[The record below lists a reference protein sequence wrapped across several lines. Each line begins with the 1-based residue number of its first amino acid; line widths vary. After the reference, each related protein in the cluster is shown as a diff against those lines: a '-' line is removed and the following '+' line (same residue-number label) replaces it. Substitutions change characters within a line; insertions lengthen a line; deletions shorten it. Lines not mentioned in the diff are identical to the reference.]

1 MKEYKY
7 IFSVI
12 SAVYNAEAYLEEM
25 IDSITAQTI
34 GFKENVQLILVN
46 DGSRDNS
53 LAICRKYEQLYPE
66 NVIVIDKPNGG
77 VSSAR
82 NAGLEFAEGEFL
94 NFTDSDDKLSP
105 NVLSEV
111 YDFFSEYDNDPY
123 VSDDMRFDVV
133 NIPFRYFDGAEG
145 GEDHDQNKK
154 FEKGKRVVDLTEE
167 FNVAIMNV
175 TYSFIRAEA
184 ARGILYDEEIC
195 IGEDLKYVNTV
206 LLERRKVGLLPSA
219 IYYYRK
225 HSDGSP
231 SLISTKIHLEK
242 YYLPQMRNLTHW
254 SRTYSMERYGD
265 YPLFFQFAIVCDFK
279 EKVCQKNGF
288 AAVLGD
294 KFREYYDLME
304 KAFMLFD
311 DKVVLSIPSLSTEYK
326 VFWLTKKYGKPF
338 DICVMPKKI
347 VYSLKT
353 REDEGAD
360 EVAGIEEQDHIDL
373 NWFGSATLNTL
384 YIRNG
389 KLMLEGFATVV
400 PAGAAT
406 EEVKIFVRA
415 YNKLFET
422 TLSANTEPC
431 LYLNTDVVY
440 TRQHFTAEIPLC
452 NTEPSEFSLWY
463 SFADGTPTR
472 INYINYGRFAAIGT
486 AIEDQVYIKDGF
498 AVKASR
504 EAITVLYPKRREL
517 ARLNGAY
524 RASMKRNAPKYIV
537 YKRLSSLLSRFI
549 RSKIWLISDRS
560 DSAGDNGEALFRY
573 LSEERPRGIKP
584 YFVIT
589 RESKDFERM
598 KRIGKVAPLGSKLHK
613 ILYFLSD
620 ANISAHFDANTLTP
634 IDGEYF
640 RDVIATKKVVF
651 LQHGVTKDDI
661 HEIYSK
667 YKQNT
672 SLFICASEMERESIV
687 SNPGYGL
694 SADEAQA
701 TGFARFDNL
710 KSDDKRMIVIMPT
723 WRKYLFSGIGQD
735 GKWIAKKGVENS
747 DFCVFYKRLLSSKKL
762 VEAIKKYGYSVCY
775 APHPNVAEFSEGFD
789 IAPEITVAH
798 HPIDYNKLFREA
810 SLMITDYSSTA
821 FDFAYMR
828 KPVIYAHFDREKF
841 FSSHTYREGY
851 FSYEENGFGEV
862 TKDVDDTI
870 DLIIGYM
877 ADGCKMR
884 DKYLG
889 RANTFFA
896 HDDTNNCQ
904 RITEA
909 IDSMDTPSNSTPPSF
924 KEKKVIPIVLAC
936 NDKYSQ
942 FVSVTVQSIIRNCDM
957 RCFYDIYVFNTD
969 ITPMNVK
976 LLEESNELYRV
987 RCIDVSKF
995 IGPHVKD
1002 LQQNSKYISVET
1014 YYRLV
1019 IPSVLPQ
1026 YDKVIY
1032 LDCDLIVLGDVA
1044 ELYSIDIGDN
1054 LIGGV
1059 RNPLHSAMKSHIE
1072 NDLSLDSRKYVNAGV
1087 LVMNTARMRAE
1098 GFEKQCFDL
1107 LASGRELKFMDQ
1119 DTVNLIAAGRIHYY
1133 DMSWNYEWH
1142 YERLNTFKDKRY
1154 HLIEGESEEYEKA
1167 SENIRILHYTGDIK
1181 PWNNSKLRFGE
1192 IFWEYA
1198 NKSIYYQQIL
1208 LHSPLNPTYRKYLD
1222 AVVELENIRKS
1233 KSYKIGRFVT
1243 FPLRC
1248 ARAVLRR
1255 LFKRK

>member
-12 SAVYNAEAYLEEM
+12 SAVYNAESYLEEM

-34 GFKENVQLILVN
+34 GFKKNVQLILVN

-66 NVIVIDKPNGG
+66 NIIVIDKPNGG

-105 NVLSEV
+105 NALSEV
-111 YDFFSEYDNDPY
+111 YNFFAEYDNDPY

-133 NIPFRYFDGAEG
+133 NIPFRYFDGVSG

-167 FNVAIMNV
+167 YNVAIMNV

-184 ARGILYDEEIC
+184 AKGILYDEEIC

-206 LLERRKVGLLPSA
+206 LLKRRKVGLLPSA

-254 SRTYSMERYGD
+254 SRAYSMKEYGD

-279 EKVCQKNGF
+279 EKVCQKTGF

-294 KFREYYDLME
+294 RFSEYYDLME
-304 KAFMLFD
+304 KAFRLFD

-326 VFWLTKKYGKPF
+326 VFWLTKKYGRPF
-338 DICVMPKKI
+338 DLQVLPKKI
-347 VYSLKT
+347 VYTLKT
-353 REDEGAD
+353 GDGEEASPDAEDKVYED
-360 EVAGIEEQDHIDL
+360 VSL

-389 KLMLEGFATVV
+389 KLIIEGFATVV

-406 EEVKIFVRA
+406 EGVRIFVKV
-415 YNKLFET
+415 YNKLFEA
-422 TLSANTEPC
+422 TLSENTEPC

-440 TRQHFTAEIPLC
+440 KRQHFSSEITLC
-452 NTEPSEFSLWY
+452 NTVPSEISLWY
-463 SFADGTPTR
+463 SFADGAPTR
-472 INYINYGRFAAIGT
+472 INFINYGRFAAIGT

-498 AVKASR
+498 ALTASR
-504 EAITVLYPKRREL
+504 EAMTVAYPKRKEL
-517 ARLNGAY
+517 SRLKKAY
-524 RASMKRNAPKYIV
+524 WRAIRRNAPKYIV
-537 YKRLSSLLSRFI
+537 YKRLSALLSRFT

-573 LSEERPRGIKP
+573 LCEKRPRGIKP

-589 RESKDFERM
+589 KESGDYERM
-598 KRIGKVAPLGSKLHK
+598 KRIGRVAPLGSKLHK

-620 ANISAHFDANTLTP
+620 ANVSAHFDANTLIP

-672 SLFICASEMERESIV
+672 SLFICASEKERDSII

-694 SADEAQA
+694 SPSEVPA

-710 KSDDKRMIVIMPT
+710 KNDDKRMIVIMPT

-747 DFCVFYKRLLSSKKL
+747 DFCLFYKQLLSSERL

-775 APHPNVAEFSEGFD
+775 APHPNVAEFSGSFN
-789 IAPEITVAH
+789 IAPEITVAE

-841 FSSHTYREGY
+841 FSSHTYRAGY
-851 FSYEENGFGEV
+851 FSYEDNGFGEV
-862 TKDVDDTI
+862 TRDVEETV
-870 DLIIGYM
+870 DLIVSYM
-877 ADGCKMR
+877 ADNCKMR
-884 DKYLG
+884 DKYLA
-889 RANTFFA
+889 RANDFFA

-924 KEKKVIPIVLAC
+924 SEKKVIPIVLAC

-957 RCFYDIYVFNTD
+957 RYFYDIYVFNTD

-987 RCIDVSKF
+987 RCVDISKF
-995 IGPHVKD
+995 IKPHVQN
-1002 LQQNSKYISVET
+1002 LQQNSKYISIET

-1019 IPSVLPQ
+1019 IPSVLPK
-1026 YDKVIY
+1026 YDNVIY
-1032 LDCDLIVLGDVA
+1032 LDCDLVVLADIS
-1044 ELYSIDIGDN
+1044 ELYSIDIGNN

-1072 NDLSLDSRKYVNAGV
+1072 NDLALDSKKYVNAGV
-1087 LVMNTARMRAE
+1087 LVMNTGKMREE

-1119 DTVNLIAAGRIHYY
+1119 DTINIIAKDRIYYY

-1154 HLIEGESEEYEKA
+1154 HLIEEEVPEYEKA
-1167 SENIRILHYTGDIK
+1167 SEEIRILHYTGDIK
-1181 PWNNSKLRFGE
+1181 PWNNSKLRFGDL
-1192 IFWEYA
+1192 FWEYA
-1198 NKSIYYQQIL
+1198 NKSIYYHQIL
-1208 LHSPLNPTYRKYLD
+1208 FHSPLNPTYRKYLE
-1222 AVVELENIRKS
+1222 ASVELENIRKS
-1233 KSYKIGRFVT
+1233 KSYKIGRLIT
-1243 FPLRC
+1243 FPARC

-1255 LFKRK
+1255 ILKKQ